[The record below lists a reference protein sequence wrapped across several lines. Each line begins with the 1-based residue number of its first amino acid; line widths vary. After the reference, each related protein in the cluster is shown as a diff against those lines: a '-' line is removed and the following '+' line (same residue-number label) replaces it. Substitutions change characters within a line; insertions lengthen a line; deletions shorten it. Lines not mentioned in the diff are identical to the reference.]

1 MTSRFTHA
9 VQRDHTTHLANP
21 DRIVLLDVQ
30 LTGDRVRT
38 LLMRPG
44 IDLLRFHS
52 FPVKSDQL
60 LVKCSVII

>member
-1 MTSRFTHA
+1 MTSHFTHA

-21 DRIVLLDVQ
+21 DCIVLLDAQ
-30 LTGDRVRT
+30 LTGDRVWT

-60 LVKCSVII
+60 LVKCFVII